1 VVDAGT
7 PPGEAPGRPG
17 RLVGLDVARC
27 LALLG
32 MVATHVL
39 DERSPD
45 GSIAPLQ
52 WLAGGRASALFAVLA
67 GVSLALMTGRREP
80 VRGQERVRRSAGLA
94 LRALLIAAVGLVLG
108 ELETG
113 IAVILTYYGVL
124 FLAGLPFLG
133 LRARTLGV
141 LAAVWAVVV
150 PVASHLVRPEL
161 PERGTASPT
170 VAQLADPWQ
179 LGTELLLT
187 GYYPVLPWLAYLL
200 VGIALGRADL
210 RSSRLLAALTAGGG
224 ALAVAATGVSRVLTA
239 QSGRTDRLLA
249 DEPAYGTGEELFDS
263 IATGMLGT
271 TPTGTWE
278 WLLVVA
284 PHSGT
289 PFDLAQTIGSALAVV
304 GGCLLVLHGLP
315 ALGRL
320 GVAVLFGAG
329 TMTLTLY
336 SLHVVMRSPWV
347 WPPEEPDTFRW
358 HVLVLLTV
366 GALYAAFARRG
377 PLERV
382 ATWLSRL
389 PGGREPPPVH
399 NR

>member
-1 VVDAGT
+1 MVT
-7 PPGEAPGRPG
+7 APTSAD

-39 DERSPD
+39 DERSAD
-45 GSIAPLQ
+45 GTVAPLQ

-80 VRGQERVRRSAGLA
+80 VRGGERVRRSAGLA
-94 LRALLIAAVGLVLG
+94 LRALLIAAIGLVLG
-108 ELETG
+108 EMQSG

-133 LRARTLGV
+133 LRARTLGL
-141 LAAVWAVVV
+141 LAAGWVVV
-150 PVASHLVRPEL
+150 APVLSHLVRPAL
-161 PERGTASPT
+161 PESGTASPT
-170 VAQLADPWQ
+170 AAQLVDPWQ
-179 LGTELLLT
+179 LGSELLFT
-187 GYYPVLPWLAYLL
+187 GYYPVVPWLAYLL

-210 RSSRLLAALTAGGG
+210 RSPRLQAALATGGV
-224 ALAVAATGVSRVLTA
+224 ALAVAATVLSRVLTA
-239 QSGRTDRLLA
+239 QDRVIGPQL
-249 DEPAYGTGEELFDS
+249 DS
-263 IATGMLGT
+263 IATGMFGT
-271 TPTGTWE
+271 TPTGAWQ

-289 PFDLAQTIGSALAVV
+289 PFDLAQTIGSALAAI
-304 GGCLLVLHGLP
+304 GACLLVLHRLP
-315 ALGRL
+315 PSGR
-320 GVAVLFGAG
+320 VATAVLLGAG

-347 WPPEEPDTFRW
+347 WPAEEPDTFRW
-358 HVLVLLTV
+358 HVLVLLAV
-366 GALYAAFARRG
+366 GAVHVAAGRRG

-382 ATWLSRL
+382 ATWLTRL
-389 PGGREPPPVH
+389 PRAREPQSVPD
-399 NR
+399 R

>member
-1 VVDAGT
+1 MAT
-7 PPGEAPGRPG
+7 APTSAD

-39 DERSPD
+39 DPRSPD
-45 GSIAPLQ
+45 GSLAPLQ

-67 GVSLALMTGRREP
+67 GVSLALMTGRQAP
-80 VRGQERVRRSAGLA
+80 VRGSERVRRSAGLA
-94 LRALLIAAVGLVLG
+94 LRALLIAGIGLALG

-133 LRARTLGV
+133 LRSRTLGA
-141 LAAVWAVVV
+141 LAAAWVVV
-150 PVASHLVRPEL
+150 GPVVSHLVRPHL
-161 PERGTASPT
+161 PERGVASPT
-170 VAQLADPWQ
+170 LGQLADPWQ

-187 GYYPVLPWLAYLL
+187 GYYPVVPWLAYLL
-200 VGIALGRADL
+200 VGLALGRADL
-210 RSSRLLAALTAGGG
+210 RRPRLQGALLAGGL
-224 ALAVAATGVSRVLTA
+224 ALAVTATGVSRALTA
-239 QSGRTDRLLA
+239 RLGVVDALLA
-249 DEPAYGTGEELFDS
+249 AEPAYGTRAELLDS
-263 IATGMLGT
+263 IAGGTYGT
-271 TPTGTWE
+271 TPTGAWQ

-304 GGCLLVLHGLP
+304 GGCLLVLRLLP
-315 ALGRL
+315 AAGR
-320 GVAVLFGAG
+320 VAVAVFFGAG

-336 SLHVVMRSPWV
+336 TLHVAMRSGWV
-347 WPPEEPDTFRW
+347 WPAEEPDTFRW
-358 HVLVLLTV
+358 HVLVLLAV
-366 GALYAAFARRG
+366 GAAYVAAGRRG

-382 ATWLSRL
+382 ATWLARL
-389 PGGREPPPVH
+389 PR
-399 NR
+399 RRALSD